1 MKIMCILDSDALKR
15 EIKVKED
22 NLVECQQR
30 IKRLEEE
37 KQEAKKWLE
46 NVKKE
51 MDKLRNEN
59 NRLVKETNI
68 PGNFNG

>member
-1 MKIMCILDSDALKR
+1 MCILDSDALKR

-37 KQEAKKWLE
+37 KQETKKWLE